1 TTTTSYTLPLHDAL
15 PIYKN
20 GATQLINMTLME
32 TTAATIAI
40 AAMPELMEVRSTMMS
55 VNTVKI
61 TKRMALRYFNAGGI
75 SLRETPKGSTRTRC
89 IPTTDAVTASAKTT
103 TATVRYPHQGKMSSD
118 VWM

>member
-1 TTTTSYTLPLHDAL
+1 
-15 PIYKN
+15 
-20 GATQLINMTLME
+20 QLINMTLIE

-55 VNTVKI
+55 VNTVKT

-75 SLRETPKGSTRTRC
+75 SLRETPNGSTRTRC
-89 IPTTDAVTASAKTT
+89 MPTTDAVIARTKTT
-103 TATVRYPHQGKMSSD
+103 TASVRYRHHGKMSSD